1 MTGDEA
7 GDKRERAGTP
17 ATPPRDDSPSAAGL
31 AGLGFQ
37 ILASILVC
45 LYAGQWLDRRFGTKG
60 IWTVAG
66 VLLGAGAAIFSAYR
80 RLTAAQR
87 RQDAERRR

>member
-1 MTGDEA
+1 MTDDEA
-7 GDKRERAGTP
+7 GDQRERPGA
-17 ATPPRDDSPSAAGL
+17 ATRPPRADGPSAAGL

-60 IWTVAG
+60 IWTVVG

-80 RLTAAQR
+80 RLTAEQR
-87 RQDAERRR
+87 RQDAERR

>member
-1 MTGDEA
+1 MTDDEA
-7 GDKRERAGTP
+7 GDHPARP
-17 ATPPRDDSPSAAGL
+17 ATTARPARDDGPSAAGL

-37 ILASILVC
+37 ILASILVS

-60 IWTVAG
+60 IWTVVG
-66 VLLGAGAAIFSAYR
+66 VLLGAGAAVYSAYR

-87 RQDAERRR
+87 RHDAERR